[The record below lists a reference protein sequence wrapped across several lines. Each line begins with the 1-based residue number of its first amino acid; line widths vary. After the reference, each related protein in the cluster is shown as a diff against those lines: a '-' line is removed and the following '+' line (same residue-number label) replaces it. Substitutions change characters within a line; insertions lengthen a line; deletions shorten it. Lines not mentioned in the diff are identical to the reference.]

1 MTARGSKL
9 ARAVRIYV
17 SFGWWFCAVGLVVVP
32 LGLLLVLGRVS
43 QPDLPAPD
51 MPVLARI
58 QVDEAALA
66 RVDAPAADQ
75 PSTLVFGQGEMR
87 IRTRSRSAWTL
98 LFLVIEIVLVVLL
111 YVYGQLRSLMRS
123 VVERDPFDARNAT
136 RIRHVGLVVIGWG
149 IVSPFLKLVVGAAMI
164 DEVAVRGLILSPAV
178 ELQLETV
185 FFGLAILVLAEIFRQ
200 ASEMKTEQSLTI

>member
-1 MTARGSKL
+1 MTARGTRL

-17 SFGWWFCAVGLVVVP
+17 SFGWWFCAIGLVAVP

-66 RVDAPAADQ
+66 PAEPTLAGQ

-87 IRTRSRSAWTL
+87 IRTRSRAAWTL
-98 LFLVIEIVLVVLL
+98 LFLVIEIVLVALL

-123 VVERDPFDARNAT
+123 VVERDPFAEENAT
-136 RIRHVGLVVIGWG
+136 RIRHVGLVVIAWG
-149 IVSPFLKLVVGAAMI
+149 IVAPFLKLVVGAAMI
-164 DEVAVRGLILSPAV
+164 DEVQVRGLILSPPV

-185 FFGLAILVLAEIFRQ
+185 FFGLAILVLSEIFRQ
-200 ASEMKTEQSLTI
+200 ASELKNEQSLTI